1 MSGTTT
7 NNSTNGNA
15 QDIESPRPPTESSP
29 LLPHSGDSSV
39 NSSAA
44 TTPTTTT
51 SHSHVEDPDGDFAK
65 ELEKPWPAT
74 FERSMMI
81 LAGPIM
87 DEKSV
92 DAYTKSP
99 SVRNR
104 YLKKNQ
110 KQGFFTPDASTLPTT
125 PGTPAWLK
133 KGLVRLKS
141 LDYRFSDDDTAIFPG
156 RMPQTQRFEAGMRQT
171 QKKKDSHAY
180 RMEVLKKTGGLRS
193 AGNLEVEVGGFQY
206 SQMQMQQQQQQM
218 TRKEEEQEDVTKSP
232 GFRREKQIDRQRR
245 EEKRREEESGGGA
258 RKERGAEGEG
268 KGKDAHGHG
277 VGGDDHKSSFM
288 QSTFN
293 MANILM
299 GVGMLGLPYVL
310 KSAGWIGGTITTIGF
325 CLVTWRTSY
334 YLGRELNGDPRPV
347 SLFDNHTP
355 SKTQTPDS
363 KTSNGSH
370 SAANPDTHILQRMRK
385 PITSFPGIAREAF
398 GDNGCICLSAVLYFE
413 LFSCLSIFFVSL
425 GDHLHA
431 LFPSISQSKHMT
443 IAAGVLIVPSA
454 VLRTPKLL
462 SYLSAVGTIATVA
475 VVSAV
480 VLSALVMFLLVAKA
494 EHDFVGGDV
503 EVVGGNER
511 DFTLYSSKGL
521 PLALGIVA
529 YCFSGH
535 AIVPSIYS
543 SMARPQDFER
553 MINVTYGMVLACC
566 LLVGISGYYMFGND
580 VEDQITLSLENQSE
594 NGNTLMTMLTWLMI
608 LTAMSKFTL
617 TMFPLALGFEEMLT
631 GILPSDLAMELIDS
645 LVKIILIVLSLAV
658 AIFFP
663 SFSFL
668 CSLVG
673 LICTMI
679 VSVIFPAMAHL
690 KLFGSE
696 LSMLDKI
703 IDWLLVVGGST
714 VAVVGTI
721 ATVQAD
727 A

>member
-1 MSGTTT
+1 MESFPCVSILFVCFGNPKNGRNFRSRAIISVYCVFVITLCVTQHNT
-7 NNSTNGNA
+7 DFRFCLCST
-15 QDIESPRPPTESSP
+15 
-29 LLPHSGDSSV
+29 
-39 NSSAA
+39 
-44 TTPTTTT
+44 
-51 SHSHVEDPDGDFAK
+51 
-65 ELEKPWPAT
+65 
-74 FERSMMI
+74 
-81 LAGPIM
+81 
-87 DEKSV
+87 
-92 DAYTKSP
+92 
-99 SVRNR
+99 
-104 YLKKNQ
+104 
-110 KQGFFTPDASTLPTT
+110 
-125 PGTPAWLK
+125 
-133 KGLVRLKS
+133 
-141 LDYRFSDDDTAIFPG
+141 
-156 RMPQTQRFEAGMRQT
+156 
-171 QKKKDSHAY
+171 
-180 RMEVLKKTGGLRS
+180 
-193 AGNLEVEVGGFQY
+193 
-206 SQMQMQQQQQQM
+206 
-218 TRKEEEQEDVTKSP
+218 
-232 GFRREKQIDRQRR
+232 
-245 EEKRREEESGGGA
+245 
-258 RKERGAEGEG
+258 
-268 KGKDAHGHG
+268 
-277 VGGDDHKSSFM
+277 SSFHPL
-288 QSTFN
+288 SKK
-293 MANILM
+293 

-310 KSAGWIGGTITTIGF
+310 KSAGWIGGTVTTIGF

-347 SLFDNHTP
+347 SLFDNP
-355 SKTQTPDS
+355 TPDS
-363 KTSNGSH
+363 KIANGSH
-370 SAANPDTHILQRMRK
+370 TDADAKVDILRRIRK

-431 LFPSISQSKHMT
+431 LFPSVSQSKHMT

-462 SYLSAVGTIATVA
+462 SYLSAVGTIATVS

-480 VLSALVMFLLVAKA
+480 VLSALVMFLLVVKA
-494 EHDFVGGDV
+494 EHFAGVDGGDV
-503 EVVGGNER
+503 EVVGGDER
-511 DFTLYSSKGL
+511 DFTLYSSSGL

-553 MINVTYGMVLACC
+553 MIDVTYGMVLACC

-594 NGNTLMTMLTWLMI
+594 HGNTLMTMLTWLMI

-645 LVKIILIVLSLAV
+645 LVKIVLIFLSLAV

-696 LSMLDKI
+696 LSVLDKV
-703 IDWLLVVGGST
+703 IDWALVAGGSV
-714 VAVVGTI
+714 VAIVGTI